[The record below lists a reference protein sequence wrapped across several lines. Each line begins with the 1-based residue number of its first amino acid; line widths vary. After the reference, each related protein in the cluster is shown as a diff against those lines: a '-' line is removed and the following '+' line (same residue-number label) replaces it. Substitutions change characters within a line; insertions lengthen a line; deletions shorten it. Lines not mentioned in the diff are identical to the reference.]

1 MISGTVGEIHKMKN
15 DISTGLSEPI
25 QSSQSQNIES
35 IKQEELMADALE
47 NVDNVIDELI
57 DYKKKKREQDE
68 VTSTAGKK
76 IEIR

>member
-1 MISGTVGEIHKMKN
+1 MISGTVGEIHKIN
-15 DISTGLSEPI
+15 NEISAGLSEPI
-25 QSSQSQNIES
+25 KSSQSQNIEG
-35 IKQEELMADALE
+35 IKQGELAFDALE
-47 NVDNVIDELI
+47 NVDNIIDEII